1 MYAFV
6 LLISEAIL
14 CFVML
19 VTQVSKNF
27 STVFNVFHYSSE
39 VKEDSLGI
47 LKKDWRS
54 LRKAG
59 DP

>member
-1 MYAFV
+1 
-6 LLISEAIL
+6 
-14 CFVML
+14 ML

-39 VKEDSLGI
+39 VKKDSLEI
-47 LKKDWRS
+47 PKEDWRS
-54 LRKAG
+54 LRKTG

>member
-39 VKEDSLGI
+39 VKKNSLEI
-47 LKKDWRS
+47 PKEDWRS

>member
-19 VTQVSKNF
+19 VTQVSKKF
-27 STVFNVFHYSSE
+27 PTVFNVFHYSSE
-39 VKEDSLGI
+39 IKEDSLGI
-47 LKKDWRS
+47 PREDWRS